1 MVDTGVLKCSGG
13 MAPLKHTRPAPLGL
27 CRQGDEAGELV
38 KELEPVLRPGQG
50 RMARASVVPGTPAE
64 WCSR

>member
-38 KELEPVLRPGQG
+38 KELVLGLVSKDCVQLSKVKSRMG
-50 RMARASVVPGTPAE
+50 RY
-64 WCSR
+64 